1 MNRRVSELL
10 TTAFPQPV
18 WVRGEIAEV
27 SRTNARGHTYF
38 RLVEPSPDGM
48 GQPLA
53 VIDCALFSGSRPP
66 VVREFARNGQVFQL
80 NEGMSIRI
88 QGRVTLWDKGGRYQL
103 IVENV
108 DPAWTMGNQAQKLRR
123 LVDKLRDDGILE
135 ANSEI
140 DMPIAPLCI
149 GLVTSKGSAAEH
161 DFIQGLT
168 DSKYPFRVY
177 ASYAPMQGSGTTSGV
192 IDAFNRLLSV
202 HDLDVVVLTRGGG
215 SATDLA

>member
-1 MNRRVSELL
+1 MISVKPAGNTISDYSDVASDFTVLSLNGRVSELL

-53 VIDCALFSGSRPP
+53 VIDCALFSGSRLP
-66 VVREFARNGQVFQL
+66 VVREFARIGQVFQL

-108 DPAWTMGNQAQKLRR
+108 DPAWTMGNQALK
-123 LVDKLRDDGILE
+123 
-135 ANSEI
+135 
-140 DMPIAPLCI
+140 C
-149 GLVTSKGSAAEH
+149 
-161 DFIQGLT
+161 
-168 DSKYPFRVY
+168 
-177 ASYAPMQGSGTTSGV
+177 
-192 IDAFNRLLSV
+192 
-202 HDLDVVVLTRGGG
+202 
-215 SATDLA
+215 